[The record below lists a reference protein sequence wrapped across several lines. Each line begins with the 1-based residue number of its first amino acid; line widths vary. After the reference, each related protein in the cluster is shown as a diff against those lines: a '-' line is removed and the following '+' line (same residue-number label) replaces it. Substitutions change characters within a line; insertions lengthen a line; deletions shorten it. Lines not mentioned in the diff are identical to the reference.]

1 MTLKSDVPWTLE
13 GTTVFSRRSKCGKL
27 GQVYSSL
34 PFPTVTSHDQ
44 FARFVLL
51 ESKRTISELNR
62 SQFRQVYSSVGVI
75 SFTLKHDTR
84 TAEKSPLT
92 TQERSQLRQVYSSS
106 SFIPF
111 TPQFQICDIEI
122 DAFFLQVSNLNYFQ
136 PIHVLNL
143 TR

>member
-1 MTLKSDVPWTLE
+1 VTLKSDVPWTLE

-62 SQFRQVYSSVGVI
+62 SQFRQFYSSVGVI

-92 TQERSQLRQVYSSS
+92 TQERSQLGQVYSSF

-111 TPQFQICDIEI
+111 TSTTRFK
-122 DAFFLQVSNLNYFQ
+122 LNATTTEAGSSTI
-136 PIHVLNL
+136 PS
-143 TR
+143 

>member
-13 GTTVFSRRSKCGKL
+13 GATVFSRRSKCGKL
-27 GQVYSSL
+27 GQVYLSL

-44 FARFVLL
+44 NARFVFL

-92 TQERSQLRQVYSSS
+92 TQERSQLGQVYSSF

-111 TPQFQICDIEI
+111 TSTTRFK
-122 DAFFLQVSNLNYFQ
+122 LNATTTEAGSSTI
-136 PIHVLNL
+136 PS
-143 TR
+143 